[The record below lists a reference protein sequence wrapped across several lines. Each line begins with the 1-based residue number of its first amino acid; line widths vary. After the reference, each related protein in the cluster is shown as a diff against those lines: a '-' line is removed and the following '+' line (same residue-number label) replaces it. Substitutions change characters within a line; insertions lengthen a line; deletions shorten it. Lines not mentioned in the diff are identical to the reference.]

1 MASGRRSVRALA
13 LLAAVLALF
22 AVACGGDDS
31 PDTELGPAEWKAS
44 VFETVLR
51 DVALGPAQAAMPE
64 SEKPTIYL
72 ATADGSG
79 IRAEVQVLVIGAVKD
94 DADLKI
100 QDDTAD
106 VILEDEPD
114 APVRDHGMLVT
125 VSPLPDEQSD
135 TVEVEVVLYFDE
147 TNEQVIDVTLTRAGT
162 GWTVATSVPP
172 S

>member
-147 TNEQVIDVTLTRAGT
+147 TNEQVIDVTLSRAGT

>member
-1 MASGRRSVRALA
+1 MASGRRSFCALA
-13 LLAAVLALF
+13 LLTACLALF

-31 PDTELGPAEWKAS
+31 PSTELGPTEWKAS
-44 VFETVLR
+44 VYETVLR

-79 IRAEVQVLVIGAVKD
+79 IGAEVQVLLIGAVKD

-106 VILEDEPD
+106 VIDDD
-114 APVRDHGMLVT
+114 APGAPVKDHGLLVT
-125 VSPLPDEQSD
+125 VSPVPDEQAD
-135 TVEVEVVLYFDE
+135 TVELQVVLYFDE
-147 TNEQVIDVTLTRAGT
+147 DNEQVVDVTLTRAGT